1 MVLMMMLTLIPANM
15 AFAASDATVNT
26 ETTSADG
33 TVNFDIEIEPTG
45 TGFING
51 GRFEISLGDGAEWD
65 TTTDASY
72 KIPGVNPT
80 SASDTEWKKVKVL
93 SGPAEIVRVTDGRM
107 ELKINSLIDPI
118 GDSIVLDGKISLDGA
133 ESGDQKVTIE
143 NIANSGVS
151 RQVLTY
157 AVVTGSGSVI
167 SKRLTD
173 VEVLTRGTDSAA
185 EFELRETNSK
195 AIETGV
201 LEMRLPK
208 DIVWAQGTKVYF
220 NDSSNQATLLDV
232 ETVAPKEFGNRV
244 LKVDIKASDID
255 SDKIDRII
263 VEPKITITKDA
274 KFGDIEVE
282 FLGGNTEIDADDLKI
297 AEYKDFGITMTVDKV
312 ESIVAGKTDTTKGYV
327 VEVSLDP
334 AGESFIA
341 GRPIDFTVAGGDVQL
356 KTNKTEVSKEIKGDY
371 DDEFEVTIGAGD
383 TSKEFKFELYLK
395 ADWDAAGELTLTG
408 KGGGME
414 EQTVKLADVL
424 AAAKITT
431 KVDANKTVAD
441 VVVGLQNQATPE
453 ITITETEAGSLQEG
467 YYVFDLNQARYS
479 GVEFID
485 STVKFET
492 TGDISVDDVYTIEN
506 GEKVVVYVDGESN
519 KEASSIIIKGLTVTL
534 DRAVPFGQLD
544 LRFGAVV
551 ADGAQDLDASAGNE
565 ISDGEFGIDPEKKG
579 FDYEVETVVE
589 KVPFLNVVTEVQTAR
604 QQKTVFTIDSATY
617 TVGSE
622 TKTLDAAPYISN
634 NRTML
639 PIGTVAQLAGAT
651 LNYSP
656 VTRTAVFTKDNL
668 VVSMNLDTN
677 ILLVNGSPVPMDAK
691 PEIVNGRA
699 FVSVVYVA
707 QAFGIQNGTD
717 IVYDAATRTV
727 TLFPNAQ

>member
-1 MVLMMMLTLIPANM
+1 MKRKLSLLMVLMMMLTLVPANM
-15 AFAASDATVNT
+15 AFAASDAVVNT
-26 ETTSADG
+26 VVTSADG
-33 TVNFDIEIEPTG
+33 TVDFDLDIEIKGAGVTS
-45 TGFING
+45 G
-51 GRFEISLGDGAEWD
+51 GIFELTLGDDAEWA
-65 TTTDASY
+65 TAPNATGGATL
-72 KIPGVNPT
+72 KNPT
-80 SASDTEWKKVKVL
+80 TVIGEQR
-93 SGPAEIVRVTDGRM
+93 AEYV
-107 ELKINSLIDPI
+107 INADATTGNI
-118 GDSIVLDGKISLDGA
+118 KISGEVTLDGA
-133 ESGDQKVTIE
+133 KDGDQKVTIE
-143 NIANSGVS
+143 NITNSGVS

-157 AVVTGSGSVI
+157 AVVSGSGTIVSR
-167 SKRLTD
+167 RLGD
-173 VEVLTRGTDSAA
+173 VTTVTRGTKPASD
-185 EFELRETNSK
+185 FELRETTKDAMSD
-195 AIETGV
+195 ATTGTFV
-201 LEMRLPK
+201 LRLPK
-208 DIVWAQGTKVYF
+208 DVEWATGTTVKLNGTALAVSAF
-220 NDSSNQATLLDV
+220 EERELTVTL
-232 ETVAPKEFGNRV
+232 AG
-244 LKVDIKASDID
+244 ASDTV
-255 SDKIDRII
+255 IDRII
-263 VEPKITITKDA
+263 VHPVITLTKDA

-282 FLGGNTEIDADDLKI
+282 VLDKTADVDADDVKI
-297 AEYKDFGITMTVDKV
+297 AEYKDFGIELTVDKV
-312 ESIVAGKTDTTKGYV
+312 ESIVAGKSDTSKDYV
-327 VEVSLDP
+327 VEVKLET
-334 AGESFIA
+334 AGDSFIA
-341 GRPIDFTVAGGDVQL
+341 GRPIDFTVDGGEVKL
-356 KTNKTEVSKEIKGDY
+356 KGSAPSNTSFDNIVGDY
-371 DDEFEVTIGAGD
+371 DDEFEVNLANAYTTD
-383 TSKEFKFELYLK
+383 NDLKFELYLK
-395 ADWDAAGELTLTG
+395 ADWDAAGELKITA
-408 KGGGME
+408 KGAGVE
-414 EQTVKLADVL
+414 EQTIKLADVL

-431 KVDANKTVAD
+431 KVDDKKTVAD

-479 GVEFID
+479 GVDFID

-492 TGDISVDDVYTIEN
+492 TGDISVDDVYTIED

-551 ADGAQDLDASAGNE
+551 ADGDQTNPKAD
-565 ISDGEFGIDPEKKG
+565 DGEFGLDPEEKG
-579 FDYEVETVVE
+579 FDYDVETIVE
-589 KVPFLNVVTEVQTAR
+589 KVPFLNVVTRVQTAR
-604 QQKTVFTIDSATY
+604 QQKTVFTLDSTTY

-656 VTRTAVFTKDNL
+656 STRTAVFTKDNL

-717 IVYDAATRTV
+717 IVYDAASRTV

>member
-15 AFAASDATVNT
+15 AFAASDSVVNT
-26 ETTSADG
+26 VVTSADG
-33 TVNFDIEIEPTG
+33 TVDFDIEIEAKG
-45 TGFING
+45 TGLTSG
-51 GRFEISLGDGAEWD
+51 GVFELTLGEDAEWG
-65 TTTDASY
+65 TIASFGT
-72 KIPGVNPT
+72 ITGASLNNDPEGEQRAEFTVVGNP
-80 SASDTEWKKVKVL
+80 SAITI
-93 SGPAEIVRVTDGRM
+93 SGEVT
-107 ELKINSLIDPI
+107 
-118 GDSIVLDGKISLDGA
+118 LDGA
-133 ESGDQKVTIE
+133 KDGDQKVTIE
-143 NIANSGVS
+143 NITNSGVS

-157 AVVTGSGSVI
+157 AVVSGSGTVVSR
-167 SKRLTD
+167 RLGD
-173 VEVLTRGTDSAA
+173 VTTVTRGTKLASD
-185 EFELRETNSK
+185 FELRETTKDAMSNG
-195 AIETGV
+195 TFV
-201 LEMRLPK
+201 LRLPK
-208 DIVWAQGTKVYF
+208 DVEWAKGTTVELNGTALALSAF
-220 NDSSNQATLLDV
+220 GDREITVTLTGTNSN
-232 ETVAPKEFGNRV
+232 
-244 LKVDIKASDID
+244 S
-255 SDKIDRII
+255 IDRII
-263 VEPKITITKDA
+263 VSPVITLTKDA

-282 FLGGNTEIDADDLKI
+282 VLDKTADVDADDVKI
-297 AEYKDFGITMTVDKV
+297 AEYKDFGIELTVDKV
-312 ESIVAGKTDTTKGYV
+312 ASIVAGKSDTSKDYV
-327 VEVSLDP
+327 VEVKLET
-334 AGESFIA
+334 AGDSFIA
-341 GRPIDFTVAGGDVQL
+341 GRPIDFTVDGGEVKL
-356 KTNKTEVSKEIKGDY
+356 KGSAPSDTSFDNIIVEDY
-371 DDEFEVTIGAGD
+371 DDEFEVNLDDAYTTD
-383 TSKEFKFELYLK
+383 NDLEFELYLK
-395 ADWDAAGELTLTG
+395 ADWDAAGELKLTA
-408 KGGGME
+408 KGAGVE
-414 EQTVKLADVL
+414 EQTIKLADVL
-424 AAAKITT
+424 APAKITT
-431 KVDANKTVAD
+431 KVDDKKTVAD

-479 GVEFID
+479 GVDFID

-492 TGDISVDDVYTIEN
+492 TGDISVDDVYTIED

-551 ADGAQDLDASAGNE
+551 ADGDQTNPKAD
-565 ISDGEFGIDPEKKG
+565 DGEFGLDPEEKG
-579 FDYEVETVVE
+579 FDYDVETIVE

-604 QQKTVFTIDSATY
+604 QQKTVFTLDSTTY

-656 VTRTAVFTKDNL
+656 ATRTAVFTKDNL

-717 IVYDAATRTV
+717 IVYDAASRTV

>member
-1 MVLMMMLTLIPANM
+1 MMLTLVPANM
-15 AFAASDATVNT
+15 AFAASDSVVNT
-26 ETTSADG
+26 VVTSADG
-33 TVNFDIEIEPTG
+33 TVDFDLDIEIKGAGVTS
-45 TGFING
+45 G
-51 GRFEISLGDGAEWD
+51 GIFELTLGDDAEWA
-65 TTTDASY
+65 TAPNATGGATLN
-72 KIPGVNPT
+72 NPT
-80 SASDTEWKKVKVL
+80 TVIGEQR
-93 SGPAEIVRVTDGRM
+93 AEYV
-107 ELKINSLIDPI
+107 INADATTGNI
-118 GDSIVLDGKISLDGA
+118 KISGEVTLDGA
-133 ESGDQKVTIE
+133 KDGDQKVTIE
-143 NIANSGVS
+143 NVTNSGVS

-157 AVVTGSGSVI
+157 AVVTGSGEVVSR
-167 SKRLTD
+167 RLGD
-173 VEVLTRGTDSAA
+173 VTTVTRGTKPASD
-185 EFELRETNSK
+185 FELRETTKDAMSD
-195 AIETGV
+195 ATTGTFV
-201 LEMRLPK
+201 LRLPK
-208 DIVWAQGTKVYF
+208 DVEWATGTTVKLNGTALAVSAF
-220 NDSSNQATLLDV
+220 GERELTVTLAGAND
-232 ETVAPKEFGNRV
+232 TV
-244 LKVDIKASDID
+244 
-255 SDKIDRII
+255 IDRII
-263 VEPKITITKDA
+263 VHPVITLTKDA

-282 FLGGNTEIDADDLKI
+282 VLDKTADVDADDVKI
-297 AEYKDFGITMTVDKV
+297 AEYKDFGIELTVDKV
-312 ESIVAGKTDTTKGYV
+312 ESIVAGKSDTSKDYV
-327 VEVSLDP
+327 VEVKLET
-334 AGESFIA
+334 AGDSFIA
-341 GRPIDFTVAGGDVQL
+341 GRPIDFTVDGGEVKL
-356 KTNKTEVSKEIKGDY
+356 KGSAPSNTSFDNIVEDY
-371 DDEFEVTIGAGD
+371 DDEFEVNLDDAYTTD
-383 TSKEFKFELYLK
+383 NDLEFELYLK
-395 ADWDAAGELTLTG
+395 ADWDAAGELKLTA
-408 KGGGME
+408 KGAGVE
-414 EQTVKLADVL
+414 EQTIKLADVL

-431 KVDANKTVAD
+431 KVDDKKTVAD

-453 ITITETEAGSLQEG
+453 ITITETESGSLQEG
-467 YYVFDLNQARYS
+467 YYVFDLNQSRYS
-479 GVEFID
+479 GVDFID

-492 TGDISVDDVYTIEN
+492 TGDISVDDVYTIED

-551 ADGAQDLDASAGNE
+551 ADGDQTNPNAA
-565 ISDGEFGIDPEKKG
+565 DGEFGLDPEEKG
-579 FDYEVETVVE
+579 FDYDVETIVE

-604 QQKTVFTIDSATY
+604 QQKTVFTLDSTTY

-656 VTRTAVFTKDNL
+656 STRTAVFTKDNL

-717 IVYDAATRTV
+717 IVYDAASRTV

>member
-1 MVLMMMLTLIPANM
+1 MKRKLSLLMVLMMMLTLIPANM
-15 AFAASDATVNT
+15 AFAASEAFVNT
-26 ETTSADG
+26 TTTSADG
-33 TVNFDIEIEPTG
+33 TVNFQLQLEIKGAGVTS
-45 TGFING
+45 G
-51 GRFEISLGDGAEWD
+51 GIFELTLGDDAEWA
-65 TTTDASY
+65 TAPNATGGATL
-72 KIPGVNPT
+72 KNPT
-80 SASDTEWKKVKVL
+80 TVIGEQR
-93 SGPAEIVRVTDGRM
+93 AEYV
-107 ELKINSLIDPI
+107 INADATTGNI
-118 GDSIVLDGKISLDGA
+118 KISGEVTLDGA
-133 ESGDQKVTIE
+133 KDGDQKVTIE
-143 NIANSGVS
+143 NITNSGVS

-157 AVVTGSGSVI
+157 AVVSGSGTIVSR
-167 SKRLTD
+167 RLGD
-173 VEVLTRGTDSAA
+173 VTTVTRGTKPASD
-185 EFELRETNSK
+185 FELRETTKDAMSD
-195 AIETGV
+195 ATTGTFV
-201 LEMRLPK
+201 LRLPK
-208 DIVWAQGTKVYF
+208 DVEWATGTTVKLNGTALAVSAF
-220 NDSSNQATLLDV
+220 EERELTVTL
-232 ETVAPKEFGNRV
+232 AG
-244 LKVDIKASDID
+244 ASDTV
-255 SDKIDRII
+255 IDRII
-263 VEPKITITKDA
+263 VHPVITLTKDA

-282 FLGGNTEIDADDLKI
+282 VLDKTADVDADDVKI
-297 AEYKDFGITMTVDKV
+297 AEYKDFGIELTVDKV
-312 ESIVAGKTDTTKGYV
+312 ESIVAGKSDTSKDYV
-327 VEVSLDP
+327 VEVKLET
-334 AGESFIA
+334 AGDSFIA
-341 GRPIDFTVAGGDVQL
+341 GRPIDFTVDGGEVKL
-356 KTNKTEVSKEIKGDY
+356 KGSAPSNTSFDNIVGDY
-371 DDEFEVTIGAGD
+371 DDEFEVNLANAYKTD
-383 TSKEFKFELYLK
+383 NDLEFELYLK
-395 ADWDAAGELTLTG
+395 ADWDAAGELKLTA
-408 KGGGME
+408 KGAGVE
-414 EQTVKLADVL
+414 EQTIKLADVL
-424 AAAKITT
+424 APAKITT
-431 KVDANKTVAD
+431 KVDDKKTVAD

-479 GVEFID
+479 GVDFID

-492 TGDISVDDVYTIEN
+492 TGDISVDDVYTIED

-551 ADGAQDLDASAGNE
+551 ADGDQTNPKAD
-565 ISDGEFGIDPEKKG
+565 DGEFGLDPEEKG
-579 FDYEVETVVE
+579 FDYDVETIVE

-604 QQKTVFTIDSATY
+604 QQKTVFTLDSTTY

-656 VTRTAVFTKDNL
+656 STRTAVFTKDNL

-717 IVYDAATRTV
+717 IVYDAASRTV

>member
-1 MVLMMMLTLIPANM
+1 MKRKLSLLMVLMMMLTLVPANM
-15 AFAASDATVNT
+15 AFAASDSVVNT
-26 ETTSADG
+26 VVTSADG
-33 TVNFDIEIEPTG
+33 TVDFDLDIEIKGAGVTS
-45 TGFING
+45 G
-51 GRFEISLGDGAEWD
+51 GIFELTLGDDAEWA
-65 TTTDASY
+65 TAPNATGGATLN
-72 KIPGVNPT
+72 NPT
-80 SASDTEWKKVKVL
+80 TVIGEQR
-93 SGPAEIVRVTDGRM
+93 AEYV
-107 ELKINSLIDPI
+107 INADATTGNI
-118 GDSIVLDGKISLDGA
+118 KISGEVTLDGA
-133 ESGDQKVTIE
+133 KDGDQKVTIE
-143 NIANSGVS
+143 NVTNSGVS

-157 AVVTGSGSVI
+157 AVVTGSGEVVSR
-167 SKRLTD
+167 RLGD
-173 VEVLTRGTDSAA
+173 VTTVTRGTKPASD
-185 EFELRETNSK
+185 FELRETTKDAMSD
-195 AIETGV
+195 ATTGTFV
-201 LEMRLPK
+201 LRLPK
-208 DIVWAQGTKVYF
+208 DVEWATGTTVKLNGTALAVSAF
-220 NDSSNQATLLDV
+220 GERELTVTLAGAND
-232 ETVAPKEFGNRV
+232 TV
-244 LKVDIKASDID
+244 
-255 SDKIDRII
+255 IDRII
-263 VEPKITITKDA
+263 VHPVITLTKDA

-282 FLGGNTEIDADDLKI
+282 VLDKTADVDADDVKI
-297 AEYKDFGITMTVDKV
+297 AEYKDFGIELTVDKV
-312 ESIVAGKTDTTKGYV
+312 ESIVAGKSDTSKDYV
-327 VEVSLDP
+327 VEVKLET
-334 AGESFIA
+334 AGDSFIA
-341 GRPIDFTVAGGDVQL
+341 GRPIDFTVDGGEVKL
-356 KTNKTEVSKEIKGDY
+356 KGSAPSNTSFDNIVGDY
-371 DDEFEVTIGAGD
+371 DDEFEVNLDDAYTTD
-383 TSKEFKFELYLK
+383 NDLEFELYLK
-395 ADWDAAGELTLTG
+395 ADWDAAGELKLTA
-408 KGGGME
+408 KGAGVE
-414 EQTVKLADVL
+414 EQTIKLADVL

-431 KVDANKTVAD
+431 KVDDKKTVAD

-479 GVEFID
+479 GVDFID

-492 TGDISVDDVYTIEN
+492 TGDISVDDVYTIED

-551 ADGAQDLDASAGNE
+551 ADGDQTNPNAA
-565 ISDGEFGIDPEKKG
+565 DGEFGLDPEEKG
-579 FDYEVETVVE
+579 FDYDVETIVE
-589 KVPFLNVVTEVQTAR
+589 KVPFLNVVTRVQTAR
-604 QQKTVFTIDSATY
+604 QQKTVFTIDSTTY

-622 TKTLDAAPYISN
+622 TRTLDAAPYISN

-656 VTRTAVFTKDNL
+656 STRTAVFTKDNL

-717 IVYDAATRTV
+717 IVYDAASRTV

>member
-15 AFAASDATVNT
+15 AFAASDSVVNT
-26 ETTSADG
+26 VVTSADG
-33 TVNFDIEIEPTG
+33 TVDFDIEIEAKG
-45 TGFING
+45 TGLTSG
-51 GRFEISLGDGAEWD
+51 GVFELTLGEDAEWG
-65 TTTDASY
+65 TIASFGT
-72 KIPGVNPT
+72 ITGASLNNDPEGEQRAEFTVVGNP
-80 SASDTEWKKVKVL
+80 SAITI
-93 SGPAEIVRVTDGRM
+93 SGEVT
-107 ELKINSLIDPI
+107 
-118 GDSIVLDGKISLDGA
+118 LDGA
-133 ESGDQKVTIE
+133 KDGDQKVTIE
-143 NIANSGVS
+143 NITNSGVS

-157 AVVTGSGSVI
+157 AVVSGSGTIVSR
-167 SKRLTD
+167 RLGD
-173 VEVLTRGTDSAA
+173 VTTVTRGTKPASD
-185 EFELRETNSK
+185 FELRETTKDAMSD
-195 AIETGV
+195 ATTGTFV
-201 LEMRLPK
+201 LRLPK
-208 DIVWAQGTKVYF
+208 DVEWATGTTVKLNGTALAVSAF
-220 NDSSNQATLLDV
+220 EERELTVTL
-232 ETVAPKEFGNRV
+232 AG
-244 LKVDIKASDID
+244 ASDTV
-255 SDKIDRII
+255 IDRII
-263 VEPKITITKDA
+263 VHPVITLTKDA

-282 FLGGNTEIDADDLKI
+282 VLDKTADVDADDVKI
-297 AEYKDFGITMTVDKV
+297 AEYKDFGIELTVDKV
-312 ESIVAGKTDTTKGYV
+312 ASIVAGKSDTSKDYV
-327 VEVSLDP
+327 VEVKLET
-334 AGESFIA
+334 AGDSFIA
-341 GRPIDFTVAGGDVQL
+341 GRPIDFTVDGGEVKL
-356 KTNKTEVSKEIKGDY
+356 KGSAPSNTSFDNIVGDY
-371 DDEFEVTIGAGD
+371 DDEFEVNLANAYTTD
-383 TSKEFKFELYLK
+383 NDLEFELYLK
-395 ADWDAAGELTLTG
+395 ADWDVAGELKITA
-408 KGGGME
+408 KGAGVE
-414 EQTVKLADVL
+414 EQTIKLADVL

-431 KVDANKTVAD
+431 KVDDKKTVAD

-453 ITITETEAGSLQEG
+453 ITITETESGSLQEG
-467 YYVFDLNQARYS
+467 YYVFDLNQSRYS
-479 GVEFID
+479 GVDFID

-492 TGDISVDDVYTIEN
+492 TGDISVDDVYTIED

-551 ADGAQDLDASAGNE
+551 ADGDQTNPKAD
-565 ISDGEFGIDPEKKG
+565 DGEFGLDPEEKG
-579 FDYEVETVVE
+579 FDYDVETIVE

-604 QQKTVFTIDSATY
+604 QQKTVFTLDSTTY

-656 VTRTAVFTKDNL
+656 STRTAVFTKDNL

-717 IVYDAATRTV
+717 IVYDAASRTV

>member
-1 MVLMMMLTLIPANM
+1 MKRKLSLLMVLMMMLTLIPANM
-15 AFAASDATVNT
+15 AFAASDSVVNT
-26 ETTSADG
+26 VVTSADG
-33 TVNFDIEIEPTG
+33 TVDFDIEIEAKG
-45 TGFING
+45 TGLTSG
-51 GRFEISLGDGAEWD
+51 GVFELTLGEDAEWG
-65 TTTDASY
+65 TIASFGT
-72 KIPGVNPT
+72 IAGASLNNDPEGEQRAEFTVVGNP
-80 SASDTEWKKVKVL
+80 SAITI
-93 SGPAEIVRVTDGRM
+93 SGEVT
-107 ELKINSLIDPI
+107 
-118 GDSIVLDGKISLDGA
+118 LDGA
-133 ESGDQKVTIE
+133 KDGDQKVTIE
-143 NIANSGVS
+143 NITNSGVS

-157 AVVTGSGSVI
+157 AVVTGSGEVVSR
-167 SKRLTD
+167 RLGDDTT
-173 VEVLTRGTDSAA
+173 VTRGTKPASD
-185 EFELRETNSK
+185 FELRETTKDAMSD
-195 AIETGV
+195 ATTGTFV
-201 LEMRLPK
+201 LRLPK
-208 DIVWAQGTKVYF
+208 DVEWATGTTVKLNGTALAVSAF
-220 NDSSNQATLLDV
+220 EERELTVTL
-232 ETVAPKEFGNRV
+232 AG
-244 LKVDIKASDID
+244 ASDTV
-255 SDKIDRII
+255 IDRII
-263 VEPKITITKDA
+263 VHPVITLTKDA

-282 FLGGNTEIDADDLKI
+282 VLDKTADVDADDVKI
-297 AEYKDFGITMTVDKV
+297 AEYKDFGIELTVDKV
-312 ESIVAGKTDTTKGYV
+312 ASIVAGKSDTSKDYV
-327 VEVSLDP
+327 VEVKLET
-334 AGESFIA
+334 AGDSFIA
-341 GRPIDFTVAGGDVQL
+341 GRPIDFTVDGGEVKL
-356 KTNKTEVSKEIKGDY
+356 KGSAPSNTSFDNIVGDY
-371 DDEFEVTIGAGD
+371 DDEFEVNLANAYTTD
-383 TSKEFKFELYLK
+383 NDLEFELYLK
-395 ADWDAAGELTLTG
+395 ADWDAAGELKLTA
-408 KGGGME
+408 KGAGVE
-414 EQTVKLADVL
+414 EQTIKLADVL
-424 AAAKITT
+424 APAKITT
-431 KVDANKTVAD
+431 KVDDKKTVAD

-479 GVEFID
+479 GVDFID

-492 TGDISVDDVYTIEN
+492 TGDISVDDVYTIED

-551 ADGAQDLDASAGNE
+551 ADGDQTNPKAD
-565 ISDGEFGIDPEKKG
+565 DGEFGLDPEENG
-579 FDYEVETVVE
+579 FDYDVETIVE

-604 QQKTVFTIDSATY
+604 QQKTVFTLDSTTY

-622 TKTLDAAPYISN
+622 TRTLDAAPYISN

-656 VTRTAVFTKDNL
+656 STRTAVFTKDNL

>member
-1 MVLMMMLTLIPANM
+1 M
-15 AFAASDATVNT
+15 AFAASDAVVNT
-26 ETTSADG
+26 VVTSADG
-33 TVNFDIEIEPTG
+33 TVDFDLDIEIKGAGVTS
-45 TGFING
+45 G
-51 GRFEISLGDGAEWD
+51 GIFELTLGDDAEWA
-65 TTTDASY
+65 TAPNATGGATL
-72 KIPGVNPT
+72 KNPT
-80 SASDTEWKKVKVL
+80 TVIGEQR
-93 SGPAEIVRVTDGRM
+93 AEYV
-107 ELKINSLIDPI
+107 INADATTGNI
-118 GDSIVLDGKISLDGA
+118 KISGEVTLDGA
-133 ESGDQKVTIE
+133 KDGDQKVTIE
-143 NIANSGVS
+143 NITNSGVS

-157 AVVTGSGSVI
+157 AVVSGSGEVVSR
-167 SKRLTD
+167 RLGD
-173 VEVLTRGTDSAA
+173 VTTVTRGTKPASD
-185 EFELRETNSK
+185 FELRETTKDAMSD
-195 AIETGV
+195 ATTGTFV
-201 LEMRLPK
+201 LRLPK
-208 DIVWAQGTKVYF
+208 DVEWATGTTVKLNGTALAVSAF
-220 NDSSNQATLLDV
+220 GERELTVTLAGAID
-232 ETVAPKEFGNRV
+232 TV
-244 LKVDIKASDID
+244 
-255 SDKIDRII
+255 IDRII
-263 VEPKITITKDA
+263 VHPVITLTKDA

-282 FLGGNTEIDADDLKI
+282 VLDKTADVDADDVKI
-297 AEYKDFGITMTVDKV
+297 AEYKDFGIELTVDKV
-312 ESIVAGKTDTTKGYV
+312 ASIVAGKSDTSKDYV
-327 VEVSLDP
+327 VEVKLET
-334 AGESFIA
+334 AGDSFIA
-341 GRPIDFTVAGGDVQL
+341 GRPIDFTVDGGEVKLKGSAPSDTSFDNTVEDV
-356 KTNKTEVSKEIKGDY
+356 EDY
-371 DDEFEVTIGAGD
+371 DDEFEVNLDDAYTTD
-383 TSKEFKFELYLK
+383 NDLEFELYLK
-395 ADWDAAGELTLTG
+395 ADWDAAGELKLTA
-408 KGGGME
+408 KGAGVE
-414 EQTVKLADVL
+414 EQTIKLADVL
-424 AAAKITT
+424 APAKITT
-431 KVDANKTVAD
+431 KVDDKKTVAD

-479 GVEFID
+479 GVDFID

-492 TGDISVDDVYTIEN
+492 TGDISVDDVYTIED

-551 ADGAQDLDASAGNE
+551 ADGDQDNPKAD
-565 ISDGEFGIDPEKKG
+565 DGEFGLDPEENG
-579 FDYEVETVVE
+579 FDYDVETIVE

-604 QQKTVFTIDSATY
+604 QQKTVFTLDSTTY

-717 IVYDAATRTV
+717 IVYDAASRTV